1 MEIVTVTPMMLCCT
15 FFQVVGLSRAMSRN
29 LLGNNH
35 ELGQIKNS
43 KPGHQNTNLPAV
55 PVAAAAAATIHYIT
69 YLHELVDPTETTK
82 NTRKLSVIL
91 I

>member
-1 MEIVTVTPMMLCCT
+1 
-15 FFQVVGLSRAMSRN
+15 MSRN

-55 PVAAAAAATIHYIT
+55 AAAAAATIHYIT
-69 YLHELVDPTETTK
+69 YLHEFVDPTETTK